1 MIRISSSVQFKV
13 PSRHARIHQKAMYSF
28 GELRCTILK
37 AYQRQWALVGDKN
50 SCIQEYMVDWSL
62 FLGRICALLEQSVL
76 TGFTTAHTPSFIHFM
91 HHTQKLT
98 TAHLG
103 FTQTQSPQTIIPYKE
118 RNNILLSLS
127 KNSVSR
133 NESSSESNQA
143 PWYKLLFLQS
153 AQRCGWTAWN
163 VHH

>member
-62 FLGRICALLEQSVL
+62 LGRICALLEQSVL

-91 HHTQKLT
+91 HHTHK
-98 TAHLG
+98 AKN
-103 FTQTQSPQTIIPYKE
+103 SPQHILTPHK
-118 RNNILLSLS
+118 RN
-127 KNSVSR
+127 SR
-133 NESSSESNQA
+133 
-143 PWYKLLFLQS
+143 KLLFLIKKETISYFSWQKQCLS
-153 AQRCGWTAWN
+153 Q
-163 VHH
+163 